1 MHDVKNTSAMIQRI
15 QTVFLLIAFICAVA
29 LFFFPLAGIYGDT
42 STYLFYIYKFQNM
55 VPGEASAF
63 NNMAVIPLAAIN
75 AVVAILALVAIF
87 TFKKRMLQMRLV
99 RFAIF
104 LDIILVAL
112 IFFIYA
118 GIIERTIFVTPDY
131 MSEAGIYFP
140 LVALIFLILANRYI
154 QRDER
159 MVRSIDRL
167 R

>member
-1 MHDVKNTSAMIQRI
+1 MIQRI
-15 QTVFLLIAFICAVA
+15 QTVFLLVALLCAVL

-42 STYLFYIYKFQNM
+42 STYLFYVYEFRNM
-55 VPGEASAF
+55 VPGEESVF
-63 NNMAVIPLAAIN
+63 NNLAVIPLAAIN
-75 AVVAILALVAIF
+75 AAIALLALAGIF
-87 TFKKRMLQMRLV
+87 TFKNRLLQLRLV

-104 LDIILVAL
+104 LDIIMVAL

-118 GIIERTIFVTPDY
+118 GIIERSVFVTPDY

-140 LVALIFLILANRYI
+140 LIALIFLILANRYI

-159 MVRSIDRL
+159 MVRSLDRL

>member
-1 MHDVKNTSAMIQRI
+1 
-15 QTVFLLIAFICAVA
+15 
-29 LFFFPLAGIYGDT
+29 
-42 STYLFYIYKFQNM
+42 M
-55 VPGEASAF
+55 VPGEESLF
-63 NNMAVIPLAAIN
+63 NNTAVIPLAAIN
-75 AVVAILALVAIF
+75 AGMGLLSLVSILL
-87 TFKKRMLQMRLV
+87 FKNRVLQMRMV
-99 RFAIF
+99 RLAIF

-118 GIIERTIFVTPDY
+118 GIVERRLFVTPDY

>member
-1 MHDVKNTSAMIQRI
+1 MIQRI
-15 QTVFLLIAFICAVA
+15 QSVFLLIALACSVAV
-29 LFFFPLAGIYGDT
+29 FFFPLAGIYSDT

-55 VPGEASAF
+55 VPGEVNQF
-63 NNMAVIPLAAIN
+63 NNTAVIPLAAIN
-75 AVVAILALVAIF
+75 GIMAILVLVSILSYKNRI
-87 TFKKRMLQMRLV
+87 TQMRLV

-118 GIIERTIFVTPDY
+118 GIIERTLFVTPDY

-159 MVRSIDRL
+159 MVRSLDRL

>member
-1 MHDVKNTSAMIQRI
+1 MIQRI
-15 QTVFLLIAFICAVA
+15 QSVFLLIAAACSVL

-55 VPGEASAF
+55 VPGEASQF
-63 NNMAVIPLAAIN
+63 NNTAVIPLAGIN
-75 AVVAILALVAIF
+75 AVMAVLVLVSIF
-87 TFKKRMLQMRLV
+87 MYRNRILQMRLV
-99 RFAIF
+99 RLAIF
-104 LDIILVAL
+104 LDVILVAL

-118 GIIERTIFVTPDY
+118 GIIERTLFVTPDY

-140 LVALIFLILANRYI
+140 LAALIFLLLANRYI

-159 MVRSIDRL
+159 MVRSLDRL